1 MCIRDVDITTT
12 CTKPLAIRLAY
23 HIPDSVELR
32 AESTFEAELRA
43 LKIFRQEEWCTEA
56 VYATGYLEISVKSP
70 VVEYKIFL
78 EDLDRWLKQPRGSP
92 HDTALRQKLKPIAL
106 CPARYKSLQQI
117 GAGRF
122 ALRWRGPHVCCFPG
136 YPKSSGLEAV
146 IRALTVDREVA

>member
-23 HIPDSVELR
+23 HIPDSVELT
-32 AESTFEAELRA
+32 AGSTFEAELQS

-78 EDLDRWLKQPRGSP
+78 EDLDRWLKQP
-92 HDTALRQKLKPIAL
+92 
-106 CPARYKSLQQI
+106 
-117 GAGRF
+117 
-122 ALRWRGPHVCCFPG
+122 
-136 YPKSSGLEAV
+136 E
-146 IRALTVDREVA
+146 DRRMIPPFVRS